1 MDVSVGGPGVDDKR
15 NQSSAP
21 HPSGVPEQIPTNIQ
35 SLTDVDKSD
44 MDDSATQVVSVKL
57 TQSESN
63 SANPEAKLFGWLQ
76 ILTRGIIKTNRQ
88 RFCVFGDN
96 TCKLYVYRNQHDFL
110 PLDEIDISRASFHF
124 NAGNTGKP
132 GSFEIRSGGKEHLLD
147 ASDRHSMMFWLQ
159 ELQKRR
165 RIFNMARNSLS
176 RDRLG
181 QWNFRRTQGNI
192 SGLVSKKD
200 EVDMDVETSH
210 SDFPLIKAPTSL
222 LLGPPEGTT
231 TNSLWSFTNLK
242 SELQNAFSNI
252 KGQIDSTVPRQLS
265 ESASPSPSQEDIVSP
280 DGSTPTLRHASI
292 SSVKPGGKVGKF
304 KSAFGKVLAR
314 KSVISDEE
322 APPSVCNRC
331 KLLQKQLTN
340 AQQDQQATDEEL
352 QANREI
358 VRLLQKELDSLTK
371 EMETRFQMSTQDRE
385 GFEGMLKER
394 DKHIVELKF
403 GLASMKEEKELLAQ
417 QFRTKSGELCS
428 IQDQLKMFEDMLAAK
443 DETIIKL
450 TNNLTEAEKVVAD
463 GKANGYVDI
472 SPSIPPT
479 DSLISNSTPIPA
491 IDTREIQRLKDM
503 CAAYETQNKFLT
515 NEILELTDLRQHDED
530 NAKTLAMSYAQ
541 LEAKFYQTHSKYLIL
556 LQEFKQPVRGEDD
569 IQSQEMVTQ
578 LLSDALDLDENEDM
592 DYLFT
597 TSGQEYDRYG
607 FLKKYGGDEDEDPLI
622 AKATELE
629 RKSAELSTKIKE
641 ADEVTSHL
649 VKWDNFMVGQT
660 GKTLVRS
667 AELKGL
673 VRMGVPHEHRSHIW
687 KGCVNF
693 YVSADR
699 DKLGPH
705 YYKGLITRSGDTP
718 HNPAAKQIE
727 LDLLRTLPN
736 NKYYE
741 SSDLD
746 GVAKLRRV
754 LVAYSLHNPVIGYC
768 QGLNRL
774 VAIGL
779 LFLEEEEAFWLI
791 VAIVEHIMPKDY
803 YSKTLIAA
811 QADQRVLKDMVQDK
825 LPRLY
830 THFETHNVDLS
841 LFTFNWF
848 LTIFVDNIPPETFLR
863 VWDAYL
869 YEGSKMLFRFAVAFF
884 KMAEEEILQ
893 QNSALGVNHYMRVIG
908 EKMTDVRRISQF
920 AFNWINPF
928 PMRSISTKRQFY
940 LQQLRCELAELD
952 KLRDDIRSQR
962 VTSDC
967 REFFSDDEL

>member
-1 MDVSVGGPGVDDKR
+1 MDPSVGGPGVDDR
-15 NQSSAP
+15 NGQSSAP
-21 HPSGVPEQIPTNIQ
+21 HSSDIPEQII
-35 SLTDVDKSD
+35 SD
-44 MDDSATQVVSVKL
+44 MDSSTDADKYDTNDNGAQSAAARVG
-57 TQSESN
+57 QSES
-63 SANPEAKLFGWLQ
+63 SCVNPEAKLFGWLQ

-88 RFCVFGDN
+88 RFCVFGDS
-96 TCKLYVYRNQHDFL
+96 TCKLYIYRNQHDFL

-147 ASDRHSMMFWLQ
+147 ASDRHSMMYWLQ

-165 RIFNMARNSLS
+165 RLYNMARNSLS

-181 QWNFRRTQGNI
+181 QWNVRRTQGNI
-192 SGLVSKKD
+192 SGLVSRKD
-200 EVDMDVETSH
+200 DINMEVEIGQ
-210 SDFPLIKAPTSL
+210 SDFPFIKAPASL
-222 LLGPPEGTT
+222 LLGPPEDNT
-231 TNSLWSFTNLK
+231 
-242 SELQNAFSNI
+242 I
-252 KGQIDSTVPRQLS
+252 PRKQS
-265 ESASPSPSQEDIVSP
+265 ESSSPSPSQEELVTP
-280 DGSTPTLRHASI
+280 DGSTPALRHAHI
-292 SSVKPGGKVGKF
+292 SAVKPGGKVGKF
-304 KSAFGKVLAR
+304 KTAFGKVLSR

-322 APPSVCNRC
+322 TAPSICNRC
-331 KLLQKQLTN
+331 KLLQKQLSN
-340 AQQDQQATDEEL
+340 AQQDQQATEEEL

-358 VRLLQKELDSLTK
+358 VRLLQKELDSITK

-385 GFEGMLKER
+385 GFQGMLKER
-394 DKHIVELKF
+394 DKHIIELKF
-403 GLASMKEEKELLAQ
+403 GLSSMKEEKELLAQ
-417 QFRTKSGELCS
+417 QLRAKTGNLCS

-450 TNNLTEAEKVVAD
+450 TNNLSEAEKKVAD
-463 GKANGYVDI
+463 GKANGFVDV
-472 SPSIPPT
+472 SEATTVPPL
-479 DSLISNSTPIPA
+479 DSLISNSTPGPVS
-491 IDTREIQRLKDM
+491 DTREIQRLKDM

-515 NEILELTDLRQHDED
+515 NEILELNDLRQHDED
-530 NAKTLAMSYAQ
+530 NGKTLMMSYAQ

-556 LQEFKQPVRGEDD
+556 LKEFKQPVRGGQDEV
-569 IQSQEMVTQ
+569 QSQEMVTQ

-592 DYLFT
+592 EYNLFT
-597 TSGQEYDRYG
+597 SSGQEHDRYG
-607 FLKKYGGDEDEDPLI
+607 FLKKYGGDEDDDPLI
-622 AKATELE
+622 AKATKLE
-629 RKSAELSTKIKE
+629 RKSEELSTKIKE
-641 ADEVTSHL
+641 ADEVQSHL

-660 GKTLVRS
+660 GKPLVRS

-693 YVSADR
+693 YVNDNR

-705 YYKGLITRSGDTP
+705 YYKGLISRSSNTTHHD
-718 HNPAAKQIE
+718 PAAKQIE

-741 SSDLD
+741 SSDSD
-746 GVAKLRRV
+746 GVAKLRRI

-774 VAIGL
+774 AAIGL
-779 LFLEEEEAFWLI
+779 LFLEEEEAFWLL

-803 YSKTLIAA
+803 YSRTLIAA

-830 THFETHNVDLS
+830 AHFESHDVDLS

-848 LTIFVDNIPPETFLR
+848 LTIFVDNIPVETFLR

-884 KMAEEEILQ
+884 KMAEEDILQ
-893 QNSALGVNHYMRVIG
+893 QDSTLAVNHYMRVIG
-908 EKMTDVRRISQF
+908 EKMVNVRKISQF

-928 PMRSISTKRQFY
+928 PMKNIATKRQFY
-940 LQQLRCELAELD
+940 LQQLRGELAELD
-952 KLRDDIRSQR
+952 RLREDIRSQR
-962 VTSDC
+962 TTSEY

>member
-1 MDVSVGGPGVDDKR
+1 MDSSTDIDKNNTDD
-15 NQSSAP
+15 N
-21 HPSGVPEQIPTNIQ
+21 V
-35 SLTDVDKSD
+35 
-44 MDDSATQVVSVKL
+44 TQPDTTRL
-57 TQSESN
+57 EQSESN
-63 SANPEAKLFGWLQ
+63 SGNPEAKLFGWLQ

-88 RFCVFGDN
+88 RFCVFGDS

-110 PLDEIDISRASFHF
+110 PLDEIDISRASFNF

-132 GSFEIRSGGKEHLLD
+132 GSFEIRSGGKEHVLD
-147 ASDRHSMMFWLQ
+147 ASDRHAMMYWLQ

-165 RIFNMARNSLS
+165 RRYNMARNSLS
-176 RDRLG
+176 RDRVG
-181 QWNFRRTQGNI
+181 QWNVRRTQGNI

-200 EVDMDVETSH
+200 DVDMEVGIGQ
-210 SDFPLIKAPTSL
+210 SDFPFIKAPTSL
-222 LLGPPEGTT
+222 LLGPPEDNT
-231 TNSLWSFTNLK
+231 S
-242 SELQNAFSNI
+242 
-252 KGQIDSTVPRQLS
+252 
-265 ESASPSPSQEDIVSP
+265 SPNQEDIVTP
-280 DGSTPTLRHASI
+280 DGSTPTLRHAQLSP
-292 SSVKPGGKVGKF
+292 VKPGGKVGKF
-304 KSAFGKVLAR
+304 KSAFGKVLNR
-314 KSVISDEE
+314 KSVLSDEE
-322 APPSVCNRC
+322 APPGVCNRC
-331 KLLQKQLTN
+331 KLLQKQLSN
-340 AQQDQQATDEEL
+340 AQQDQQATEEEL

-385 GFEGMLKER
+385 GFQGMLKER

-417 QFRTKSGELCS
+417 QLRMKSGELCS
-428 IQDQLKMFEDMLAAK
+428 IKDQLKMFEDMLAAK

-450 TNNLTEAEKVVAD
+450 TNNLTEAEKMVAD
-463 GKANGYVDI
+463 GKANGFVDV
-472 SPSIPPT
+472 SASVPPA
-479 DSLISNSTPIPA
+479 DSLISNSTPTPIS
-491 IDTREIQRLKDM
+491 DTREIQRLKDM
-503 CAAYETQNKFLT
+503 CAAYETQNMFLT
-515 NEILELTDLRQHDED
+515 NEILELTDLRQHDEE
-530 NAKTLAMSYAQ
+530 NGKALMMSYAQ
-541 LEAKFYQTHSKYLIL
+541 MEAKFYQTHSKYLIL
-556 LQEFKQPVRGEDD
+556 LKEVKQPVRGGQDEEFR
-569 IQSQEMVTQ
+569 SQEMVTQ
-578 LLSDALDLDENEDM
+578 LLSDALDLDDNEDM

-597 TSGQEYDRYG
+597 SSGQEYDRYG
-607 FLKKYGGDEDEDPLI
+607 FLKKFGGDEEDDDPLI
-622 AKATELE
+622 AKATQLE
-629 RKSAELSTKIKE
+629 RKSEELSTKIKE
-641 ADEVTSHL
+641 ADEVQSHL

-660 GKTLVRS
+660 GKPLVRS

-673 VRMGVPHEHRSHIW
+673 VRMGIPHEHRSHIW

-705 YYKGLITRSGDTP
+705 YYKSLMTRSGDTP

-741 SSDLD
+741 SSDSD
-746 GVAKLRRV
+746 GVTKLRRI

-774 VAIGL
+774 AAIGL

-811 QADQRVLKDMVQDK
+811 QADQRVLKDMVHDK
-825 LPRLY
+825 LPSLY
-830 THFETHNVDLS
+830 AHFEAHSVDLS

-884 KMAEEEILQ
+884 KMAEEDILQ

-908 EKMTDVRRISQF
+908 EKMTNVRKISQF

-940 LQQLRCELAELD
+940 LQQLRGELAELD
-952 KLRDDIRSQR
+952 RIRDDLRSQR
-962 VTSDC
+962 ATSDC

>member
-1 MDVSVGGPGVDDKR
+1 MDPSVGGPGVDGSQ
-15 NQSSAP
+15 NESSAP
-21 HPSGVPEQIPTNIQ
+21 YSPDVSENSSTEMDSSTDADKNGV
-35 SLTDVDKSD
+35 
-44 MDDSATQVVSVKL
+44 DDNSKETVVSRAE
-57 TQSESN
+57 QSESN
-63 SANPEAKLFGWLQ
+63 SVNPEAKLFGWLQ
-76 ILTRGIIKTNRQ
+76 IPTRGIIKTNRQ
-88 RFCVFGDN
+88 RFCVFGDS
-96 TCKLYVYRNQHDFL
+96 TCKLYIYRNQHDFL

-132 GSFEIRSGGKEHLLD
+132 GSFEIRSGGKEHVFD
-147 ASDRHSMMFWLQ
+147 ASDRHMMMYWLQ

-165 RIFNMARNSLS
+165 RLYNMARNSLS

-181 QWNFRRTQGNI
+181 QWNVRRTQANI
-192 SGLVSKKD
+192 HGLVSRKD
-200 EVDMDVETSH
+200 DVDMEVDLDKGNFS
-210 SDFPLIKAPTSL
+210 PIKAPTSL
-222 LLGPPEGTT
+222 LLGPPEDG
-231 TNSLWSFTNLK
+231 SS
-242 SELQNAFSNI
+242 
-252 KGQIDSTVPRQLS
+252 VPS
-265 ESASPSPSQEDIVSP
+265 KHSDSASPSPSQEDLGTP
-280 DGSTPTLRHASI
+280 DGSIPTLRPNQL

-304 KSAFGKVLAR
+304 KSAFGKVLNR
-314 KSVISDEE
+314 KSGISDDEV
-322 APPSVCNRC
+322 PPSVCNRC
-331 KLLQKQLTN
+331 KVLQKQMSN
-340 AQQDQQATDEEL
+340 AQQDQQATEEEL

-417 QFRTKSGELCS
+417 QLRSKSGELCS
-428 IQDQLKMFEDMLAAK
+428 ITDQLKMFEDMLAAK

-450 TNNLTEAEKVVAD
+450 TNNLTEAEKVVAE
-463 GKANGYVDI
+463 GKANGFVDV
-472 SPSIPPT
+472 STSVPPA
-479 DSLISNSTPIPA
+479 DSLITNSTLTPIA
-491 IDTREIQRLKDM
+491 DSREIQRLKDM

-515 NEILELTDLRQHDED
+515 NEVLELTDLRQHDED
-530 NAKTLAMSYAQ
+530 NGKALMMNYAQ

-556 LQEFKQPVRGEDD
+556 LKEVKQPVRGGQGD
-569 IQSQEMVTQ
+569 IHSQEMVTQ
-578 LLSDALDLDENEDM
+578 LLSEAMDLDEDEDV

-597 TSGQEYDRYG
+597 SSGQEYDRYG
-607 FLKKYGGDEDEDPLI
+607 FLKKYGGEEEDDDPLI
-622 AKATELE
+622 AKATKLE
-629 RKSAELSTKIKE
+629 RRSEELSTKIKE
-641 ADEVTSHL
+641 ADEVQSHL

-660 GKTLVRS
+660 GKPLVRS

-693 YVSADR
+693 YVSANR

-705 YYKGLITRSGDTP
+705 YYKGLISRSGDTP

-741 SSDLD
+741 NSDSD
-746 GVAKLRRV
+746 GVVKLRRI

-830 THFETHNVDLS
+830 THFEAHNVDLS

-884 KMAEEEILQ
+884 KMAEEDILQ
-893 QNSALGVNHYMRVIG
+893 QDSALGVNHYMRVIG
-908 EKMTDVRRISQF
+908 EKMTNVRRISQF

-928 PMRSISTKRQFY
+928 PMKSISTKRQFY
-940 LQQLRCELAELD
+940 LQQLRGELAELD
-952 KLRDDIRSQR
+952 RLREDIRSQR

-967 REFFSDDEL
+967 REFFSDEEQ